1 MAMTQ
6 LPRDF
11 KEFLKLLNDLKVEY
25 LVVGGY
31 AVSYHGYPRP
41 TGDIDIWIA
50 VNAINAERMVDVLRA
65 FGFALP
71 NLSPQLF
78 LDTKNMV
85 RMGMPPVRIEI
96 LNEIS
101 GVRFDECYAR
111 RETPH
116 IDGISINVIALDDL
130 KQNKKASGRFKDLN
144 DLENL

>member
-11 KEFLKLLNDLKVEY
+11 KEFLKLLNEHKVEY
-25 LVVGGY
+25 LIVSGY
-31 AVSYHGYPRP
+31 AVSFHGYPRP

-50 VNAINAERMVDVLRA
+50 INEANAQRMVDVLRA

-78 LDTKNMV
+78 LDTNNMV

-101 GVRFDECYAR
+101 GVQFDECFKHRDIAQVDD
-111 RETPH
+111 
-116 IDGISINVIALDDL
+116 IAINILALDDL
-130 KQNKKASGRFKDLN
+130 KQNKKASDRFKDLN